1 MTKRKPEP
9 WRNRIVG
16 YADVAASDLSANPLN
31 ARLHPAAQRAALT
44 AVLDDVG
51 FVAPVIVNK
60 RTGLI
65 VDGHLRVEEASA
77 RGEAVPVAYV
87 ELTEAEEREVLAT
100 LDPIG
105 DLANYDRDKMLD
117 LMDGLNM
124 AEPIAD
130 MLAAITGVAD
140 SGDSEMAAKDAEVV
154 PVKRA
159 WFLVGVPIEQSPD
172 VEMYLTGLRDAVV
185 KTALRDE

>member
-1 MTKRKPEP
+1 MTNRKPEA

-16 YADVAASDLSANPLN
+16 YEEVTAADLRANPLN
-31 ARLHPAAQRAALT
+31 ARMHPKAQRAALT
-44 AVLDDVG
+44 AVLEDVG

-65 VDGHLRVEEASA
+65 VDGHLRVEEAAA
-77 RGEAVPVAYV
+77 RGEVVPVAFV
-87 ELTEAEEREVLAT
+87 ELTDAEEREVLAT

-105 DLANYDRDKMLD
+105 DLASYDRDKMLD
-117 LMDGLNM
+117 LIGGLSVS
-124 AEPIAD
+124 EPIAD

-140 SGDSEMAAKDAEVV
+140 PSDSAIAADDAEVI
-154 PVKRA
+154 PVSRA
-159 WFLVGVPIEQSPD
+159 WFLVGVPIEQSPGI
-172 VEMYLTGLRDAVV
+172 EMYLSGLTDAVV